1 MRLTGLDGRRRVVIE
16 GITPQVEA
24 GRFPA
29 KRTVGDQ
36 VRVEADIFT
45 DGHDAVAASLRARR
59 EGSSEWTEIPMQPL
73 VNDRWFATFRV
84 GELGRYGFKV
94 QGWVDHFET
103 WRRDLLKRIA
113 AESDALVDYLIGA
126 ELVAAAAIRATGADH
141 EWLNERAAVLRAG
154 KKPAALRIHATDP
167 MLHELALRYPDK
179 RFVTESDN
187 ELTIVV
193 DPVRARF
200 SSWYEFFPRSTAAQ
214 AGKHGTFADCE
225 KRLSYA
231 AEMGFNVIY
240 LPPVHPIGR
249 TFRKGRNNVPEA
261 APGDSGSPWAIGA
274 AEGGHKSIL
283 GELGTLADFKRF
295 VAKATKLNLS
305 IALDIAFQVAPD
317 HPYVREHEAW
327 FRKRPDGTI
336 QYAEN
341 PPKKYQDIYPFDFES
356 EDWAAMWEELKSVFL
371 YWIGQGVTIFRVDN
385 PHTKAFPFWEWVIA
399 EIKRDHPEVFFL
411 AEAFTRPKIMY
422 RLAKLGFG
430 QSYTYF
436 PWRNAK
442 QEIATYLTE
451 LTQTPVREFFR
462 PNQWPNTP
470 DILTEFLQMGGRP
483 AFVIRLLLAATL
495 GANYGIYGPAFELL
509 ENRPVRHGS
518 EEYLDSEKYE
528 IRLWDLERPDSL
540 RPLITRVNEIRNT
553 NPALQNDWSLKFHF
567 ADNDQILCYSKE
579 SDDRTNLLLMVVNL
593 DPHHTQSGFV
603 TLPLDELEIPQDRAY
618 EAEDLLSGERY
629 LWHGLRNYV
638 ELNPSRV
645 SGHILKIHRKLKVE
659 TDFEYFL

>member
-1 MRLTGLDGRRRVVIE
+1 MNLTQVEGRKRVVIE
-16 GITPQVEA
+16 GITPQVDG

-45 DGHDAVAASLRARR
+45 DGHDAIAASLLARR
-59 EGSSEWTEIPMQPL
+59 EGSSAWTEIPMQPL

-103 WRRDLLKRIA
+103 WRRDLLKRIT
-113 AESDALVDYLIGA
+113 AESDAVVDYLIGA
-126 ELVAAAAIRATGADH
+126 ELVAAAATRATGADH
-141 EWLNERAAVLRAG
+141 GWLNERAAVLRAE
-154 KKPAALRIHATDP
+154 KTPAALRIHATDP

-179 RFVTESDN
+179 RFATESDK
-187 ELTIVV
+187 ELMIVV

-200 SSWYEFFPRSTAAQ
+200 SSWYEFFPRSTTGQ
-214 AGKHGTFADCE
+214 PGKHGTFADCE
-225 KRLSYA
+225 KHLAYA
-231 AEMGFNVIY
+231 AEMGFNVVY
-240 LPPVHPIGR
+240 LPPIHPIGR
-249 TFRKGRNNVPEA
+249 SFRKGRNNVPEA

-283 GELGTLADFKRF
+283 SELGTLEDFKRF
-295 VAKATKLNLS
+295 VAKAKKLDLS
-305 IALDIAFQVAPD
+305 VALDIAFQVAPD
-317 HPYVREHEAW
+317 HPYVRDHEAW

-371 YWIGQGVTIFRVDN
+371 YWIGHGVTIFRVDN

-442 QEIATYLTE
+442 QEITTYLTE
-451 LTQTPVREFFR
+451 LTQTPEREFFR

-495 GANYGIYGPAFELL
+495 GANYGIYGPAFELG

-540 RPLITRVNEIRNT
+540 RPLITQVNEIRNT
-553 NPALQNDWSLKFHF
+553 NPALQQDWSLKFHF
-567 ADNDQILCYSKE
+567 ADNDQLLCYSKE
-579 SDDRTNLLLMVVNL
+579 SDDRANLLLMVVNL
-593 DPHHTQSGFV
+593 DPHHTQAGFV

-629 LWHGLRNYV
+629 LWHGPRNYV
-638 ELNPSRV
+638 ELNPSRL
-645 SGHILKIHRKLKVE
+645 SGHILKIHRRLKVE